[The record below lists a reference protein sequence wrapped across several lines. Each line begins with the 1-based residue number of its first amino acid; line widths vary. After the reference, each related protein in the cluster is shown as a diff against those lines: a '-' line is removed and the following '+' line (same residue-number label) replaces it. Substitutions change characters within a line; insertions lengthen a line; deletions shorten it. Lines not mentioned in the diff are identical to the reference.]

1 MLEVEKKCLNG
12 VLPAGTAA
20 LVHKYPMKP
29 VLPEHLEPLGTW
41 KAEAF
46 IWTQVHI
53 STLNVACVQ
62 LHSLNYLFCYSIP
75 MLVNL
80 L

>member
-1 MLEVEKKCLNG
+1 MEFFQL
-12 VLPAGTAA
+12 VLQLWSINTQQ
-20 LVHKYPMKP
+20 KP

-62 LHSLNYLFCYSIP
+62 LHSLKYLFCYSIP